1 MLFYCQYRVFDGG
14 NIWYNLTMVPEVPVA
29 KTRVSVSKARPVSK
43 TRPVSKATVSKTR
56 PDARVSIANVVIAK
70 ARVSSAA
77 VSKARVSIGA
87 VVRIGLSLGICGP
100 LGNVDSTDGVSPI
113 VSGGSIAIWL
123 VLADGGWGAIAT
135 DGDGSTS
142 GWGSIGAGVSSI
154 AIGSVSSVSSIA
166 KAAVAIAMAS
176 MVAAI
181 VGVSLSLTLGD
192 VDSSDRVSDIVSRGG
207 IAIGTVDTNCLQT
220 ISTIAISTMSTISC
234 IAISTVSSIA
244 KAAVAIAMASI
255 AIGAVERISLCSN

>member
-43 TRPVSKATVSKTR
+43 TRPVSKAT
-56 PDARVSIANVVIAK
+56 
-70 ARVSSAA
+70 

-166 KAAVAIAMAS
+166 KAAIAIAMAS
-176 MVAAI
+176 IVAAI
-181 VGVSLSLTLGD
+181 VGVSLSLC
-192 VDSSDRVSDIVSRGG
+192 GG
-207 IAIGTVDTNCLQT
+207 IGQ
-220 ISTIAISTMSTISC
+220 
-234 IAISTVSSIA
+234 
-244 KAAVAIAMASI
+244 AASHKDESQHDYCP
-255 AIGAVERISLCSN
+255 AVRERIPM